1 MKSPSRSWII
11 CFGAIIVAVGAALAT
26 GCASKHPSTPAPGSA
41 TRTYRMGFSSFPPRP
56 DFAVA
61 LQNIQMWTMR
71 ADAAIEHIEPP
82 WDSLLAGADPVR
94 LIQNDKLSLVQ
105 YYRAHGLTVT
115 IELDPTNGLD
125 RASDATLLRDRGHS
139 ITEPAVQ
146 ALFIAYALAVDSLL
160 TPNSLGLASE
170 TNLVRAAAP
179 DSFYRALVSLAQHT
193 ADALAAAHVRHPRA
207 NLPVLY
213 TSVQVETAWGR
224 FGGSG
229 SYQGISRDLADF
241 PFGTVLGLSS
251 YPYLGGFAEPEDLP
265 ADYFARIAH
274 EAGRPVMVVEGGWAS
289 ASRGTFTSSPAKQA
303 RDVRRMASLLDA
315 AGAIGWYQL
324 DFADLQLSAYPPQP
338 AGSILP
344 LFASL
349 GLVDTTFTSKP
360 ALAPWDSVYKRTRV
374 N

>member
-179 DSFYRALVSLAQHT
+179 DSLYRALVRLAQHT

-229 SYQGISRDLADF
+229 SYQGIVRDLADF

-360 ALAPWDSVYKRTRV
+360 ALAPWDSVFQRTRL

>member
-1 MKSPSRSWII
+1 
-11 CFGAIIVAVGAALAT
+11 
-26 GCASKHPSTPAPGSA
+26 
-41 TRTYRMGFSSFPPRP
+41 
-56 DFAVA
+56 
-61 LQNIQMWTMR
+61 MR
-71 ADAAIEHIEPP
+71 ADAAIVHIEPP

-94 LIQNDKLSLVQ
+94 LIQNDKVSLVQ
-105 YYRAHGLTVT
+105 YYRDHGLTVT

-125 RASDATLLRDRGHS
+125 RASDARLLRDRGHS

-170 TNLVRAAAP
+170 TNLIRAAAP
-179 DSFYRALVSLAQHT
+179 DSLYRALVSLAQHT

-207 NLPVLY
+207 NLPALY

-241 PFGTVLGLSS
+241 PFGAVLGLSS

-303 RDVRRMASLLDA
+303 RDMRRMASLLDA

-349 GLVDTTFTSKP
+349 GLVDTTLTSKP